1 MSHLQQAGVRLT
13 IEVFHVDWLQKMESI
28 ETSEPGKLDIHRAVF
43 SVRMLA
49 SRHAVVFEI
58 KNGGRK
64 CSSLDFIVGQAKG
77 RADWNLFL
85 SNGVVF

>member
-1 MSHLQQAGVRLT
+1 
-13 IEVFHVDWLQKMESI
+13 MESI
-28 ETSEPGKLDIHRAVF
+28 EPSEPGKLDIHRAVF

-77 RADWNLFL
+77 REDWNLFFEWSSL
-85 SNGVVF
+85 LETGKLQVGR